1 MCLSQPT
8 TRRFLQKPKKPWSAR
23 PSILAHEEGLRAAVS
38 SIVLK
43 FMARVAIP
51 CMPDKE
57 FGWLAFAKISHLSYP
72 AGSAI
77 SANKLISKTK
87 TALDTQSSIQRI
99 HHNPMNRFFRFLGG
113 LPPSDGNE
121 DTVQTF
127 LLLPMLRNYLI
138 PIFSL
143 GVALGA
149 GLSNGMNYAATY
161 HENRLEEIALTR
173 AEYGRVT
180 MQMSLTQVE
189 AILGRGTEISQAE
202 DFIVFEWKNQNGS
215 SMTAVFEYG
224 YLVQKSQTD
233 L

>member
-1 MCLSQPT
+1 
-8 TRRFLQKPKKPWSAR
+8 
-23 PSILAHEEGLRAAVS
+23 
-38 SIVLK
+38 
-43 FMARVAIP
+43 
-51 CMPDKE
+51 
-57 FGWLAFAKISHLSYP
+57 
-72 AGSAI
+72 
-77 SANKLISKTK
+77 
-87 TALDTQSSIQRI
+87 
-99 HHNPMNRFFRFLGG
+99 MNRFFRFLGG